1 MLTARV
7 IIATASALLFSGCG
21 DDTTSL
27 YCPDKGKDFFEQSV
41 AAYFVRHPPTSDQ
54 QPIKVLEGARYDT
67 GTNWWIVP
75 VDVGS
80 KKWNALMSCDGH
92 LELSGRN

>member
-7 IIATASALLFSGCG
+7 VLATASALLLSGCG
-21 DDTTSL
+21 DDTTRL

-41 AAYFVRHPPTSDQ
+41 AAYFVRHPPPPEQ
-54 QPIKVLEGARYDT
+54 QPIKVLEGGWYDT

-75 VDVGS
+75 VDGGS
-80 KKWNALMSCDGH
+80 EKWSALLSCDGH
-92 LELSGRN
+92 LELSGRL